1 MTSATLKT
9 IAKVTGFSVTT
20 VSRALGGF
28 DDVNEATRQRIVA
41 EAQRL
46 GYEPNQQARALQQQR
61 TSTIGLILPGG
72 GMRFADPFLGEFI
85 AGIGGAATDAG
96 FDILVSTPNAA
107 QTELA
112 AYKRMVAGRRVDGLV
127 LMRIRSTDPRV
138 EYLTK
143 THLPFALFG
152 RTTSPSDYLYIDVD
166 GIAGQAALTHHLIE
180 IGHQHIA
187 YITPPRKL
195 TFTTYRLQGF
205 EIAMQ
210 QRGVVIEERYVVE
223 GDLTETSGR
232 HIAHHLLDL
241 TPMPTAIMAGNDSM
255 AIGIMKAIH
264 ERGLR
269 VGRDVAVGGY
279 DDIPAAS
286 HLHPSLTTIR
296 QPIFEIGKQL
306 TEMLLARIAGEEI
319 APSAVLITPE
329 LFVRESS
336 APNTQ
341 VNGNRR

>member
-28 DDVNEATRQRIVA
+28 DDVNEVTRERIIA

-96 FDILVSTPNAA
+96 FDVLVSAPNAS

-127 LMRIRSTDPRV
+127 LMRIGTTDPRV
-138 EYLTK
+138 EYLAR

-152 RTTSPSDYLYIDVD
+152 RTTSAHDYLHIDVD
-166 GIAGQAALTHHLIE
+166 GIAGQGALTRHLID

-187 YITPPRKL
+187 YLTPPRKL
-195 TFTTYRLQGF
+195 MFTGYRLRGF
-205 EIAMQ
+205 QQAME
-210 QRGVVIEERYVVE
+210 GANLAINERYIVE
-223 GDLTETSGR
+223 GELTEASGLALAQR
-232 HIAHHLLDL
+232 LLDL
-241 TPMPTAIMAGNDSM
+241 RPLPTAIMAGNDSM
-255 AIGIMKAIH
+255 AIGVMKAIH

-269 VGRDVAVGGY
+269 VGGDVAVGGY
-279 DDIPAAS
+279 DDIPAAA
-286 HLHPSLTTIR
+286 HLHPSLTTVR

-306 TEMLLARIAGEEI
+306 TEMLLARIAGETI

-329 LFVRESS
+329 LLVRDSS
-336 APNTQ
+336 TPKPQ
-341 VNGNRR
+341 VNGKRR